1 MTPKKMKFKNKRST
15 EGRSEFLLLG
25 SIIALSIAFSPYL
38 FYLYEIFPNTPVW
51 ENSFFTYE
59 SKYYLN
65 VTTAMWTYLGKLVPL
80 LLLLTWFFT
89 CKHWWYHAILIP
101 TGMYAFQLV
110 VAFYEDVYMDTSIF
124 MDINGLIYL
133 APFFIIILSIVYLVR
148 IKIFD
153 RVYGLDLSELE
164 ETEISVFSPIS
175 DKDMNE
181 IKNFQEEEEFEE
193 EQTSEIIL
201 EDYYRKL

>member
-1 MTPKKMKFKNKRST
+1 MTMFKKIQSKSKRST
-15 EGRSEFLLLG
+15 EGRSEYLLLG
-25 SIIALSIAFSPYL
+25 SIIALGIAFSPYL
-38 FYLYEIFPNTPVW
+38 FYLYEIFPTSPVW
-51 ENSFFTYE
+51 ETRFFTYE

-65 VTTAMWTYLGKLVPL
+65 VLTAAWTYLGKITPLFL
-80 LLLLTWFFT
+80 LLIWFFT

-110 VAFYEDVYMDTSIF
+110 VAFYEDVYMDASIF

-133 APFFIIILSIVYLVR
+133 APFFIIILSIVYLIR

-153 RVYGLDLSELE
+153 RVYGLDLSELD
-164 ETEISVFSPIS
+164 ETEVSVFSSVS
-175 DKDMNE
+175 DKDRKE
-181 IKNFQEEEEFEE
+181 IREFEDLEEEY
-193 EQTSEIIL
+193 QDASNVIL

>member
-1 MTPKKMKFKNKRST
+1 MKFKSKQST
-15 EGRSEFLLLG
+15 GGPSEFLLLG
-25 SIIALSIAFSPYL
+25 SIIALIIAFTPYL
-38 FYLYEIFPNTPVW
+38 FYSYEIFPNAPVW

-80 LLLLTWFFT
+80 LLLLIWFFT

-153 RVYGLDLSELE
+153 RVYGFDLSELD
-164 ETEISVFSPIS
+164 ETEVSVFSPVS
-175 DKDMNE
+175 DKDLREIREFQNE
-181 IKNFQEEEEFEE
+181 DSEEYDH
-193 EQTSEIIL
+193 SNVL
-201 EDYYRKL
+201 VEDYYRKL